1 MLVIFTSKGHGDITM
16 FGNVAEHLI
25 GLMGHSGTIPGAIAA
40 RDIPDALER
49 LKNAIALEDTKLDV
63 NTADDNNDETAEP
76 TVSLYNRAFPLM
88 EMLAA
93 AIKEDSSLMWRKM

>member
-1 MLVIFTSKGHGDITM
+1 MLVIFTSKSHGDITM

-25 GLMGHSGTIPGAIAA
+25 ELMGHSGTIPSAIAA
-40 RDIPDALER
+40 KDIPDALER
-49 LKNAIALEDTKLDV
+49 LKKAIALEDTNS
-63 NTADDNNDETAEP
+63 NTDAASDNKDETAEP

-93 AIKEDSSLMWRKM
+93 AIKEDSSVMWRQQ